1 MNHFHWNF
9 DQFCM
14 FDTKPLEGFNC
25 FNLVS
30 LIACVI
36 GTNMSLSNEED
47 VSSNFACNICLEM
60 AREPIVTLCG
70 HLFCW
75 PCLYKWIHFHSQSKH
90 CPVCKAPVKEDSL
103 VPLYGSGKPSSDPR
117 SKPAATIPDRPAA
130 PRLETARP
138 RLRQRHHHESNFFG
152 GFASVPGGARFGNFL
167 L

>member
-1 MNHFHWNF
+1 M
-9 DQFCM
+9 M
-14 FDTKPLEGFNC
+14 SPLKRRSRKTE
-25 FNLVS
+25 S
-30 LIACVI
+30 LSLSRLARRR
-36 GTNMSLSNEED
+36 NQMSGSNEED
-47 VSSNFACNICLEM
+47 VSSNFGCNICLEL

-75 PCLYKWIHFHSQSKH
+75 PCLYKWIHFHSQSNH

-103 VPLYGSGKPSSDPR
+103 VPLYGSGKPSCDPR
-117 SKPAATIPDRPAA
+117 SKTAATIPNRPSA